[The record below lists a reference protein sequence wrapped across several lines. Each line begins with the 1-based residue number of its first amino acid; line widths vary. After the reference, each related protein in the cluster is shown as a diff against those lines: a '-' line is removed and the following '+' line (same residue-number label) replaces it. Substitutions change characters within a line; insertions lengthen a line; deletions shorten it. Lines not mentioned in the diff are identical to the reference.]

1 MKEQRRGLELG
12 CSPSTIT
19 PPAYNQT
26 NTIFFWPPKLKIK
39 ATTGTMQRMGSPP
52 DWGPWGAPTSSLI
65 TAIIARR
72 KNYPE
77 TLQILLQCL
86 TP

>member
-19 PPAYNQT
+19 PPAYTQT

-39 ATTGTMQRMGSPP
+39 AITGTMQHMGSPP